1 MVGRGSGRDNAGR
14 PGVLGG
20 TGGRPGA
27 GVTLVVG
34 QGSGVALVVGWVSG
48 GDTGGRLGVWG

>member
-1 MVGRGSGRDNAGR
+1 MVGWGSGVALVVGRGSGRD
-14 PGVLGG
+14 

-34 QGSGVALVVGWVSG
+34 WGSG

>member
-1 MVGRGSGRDNAGR
+1 MG
-14 PGVLGG
+14 L
-20 TGGRPGA
+20 

-34 QGSGVALVVGWVSG
+34 RGSGGDTGGRPGVGVTLVVGWVSR